1 MISVKAYEELTRDE
15 LYRMMRAR
23 QDVFVVEQ
31 NCVYPDIDDTDLR
44 STFVLLEENGRHLA
58 SLRMFDKDEEKRIM
72 QIGRVLT
79 TVRGKGYGALVL
91 HEGIETAKQK
101 GASKIY
107 IEAQTY
113 AIGFYEREG
122 FRVASDEF
130 LEDGIPHVC
139 MELELRQ

>member
-1 MISVKAYEELTRDE
+1 MISIKAYEELTRDE
-15 LYRMMRAR
+15 MYRMMRAR
-23 QDVFVVEQ
+23 QDVFIVEQ

-44 STFVLLEENGRHLA
+44 STFVLLEEGGRHLA
-58 SLRMFDKDEEKRIM
+58 SLRLFDKDPEKKIM

-79 TVRGKGYGALVL
+79 MVRGKGYGAAVL

-101 GASKIY
+101 RASKIY

-113 AIGFYEREG
+113 AVGFYEREG
-122 FRVASDEF
+122 FRVTSGEF

-139 MELELRQ
+139 MELDL